1 MFQRENRNNTLSG
14 ILFVA
19 LFAMSATYLGEFS
32 FFQHLGI
39 SPLIIGIVLGM
50 IYANTLRSK
59 LPKEWVSGI
68 LFSTKTLLR
77 AGIILYGFRITF
89 YNIQAVGLSGIA
101 TSAMVVTSTFIIG
114 YIVGTKW
121 LKLDRETTILT
132 SAGSSICGAAAVLA
146 TEPVVNA
153 EAHKSAIAV
162 STVVVFGTI
171 AMFLYPFLYKM
182 GLIPLT
188 PEQMGVYIGGT
199 LHEVAHVVAAGNAL
213 GEEASQTAVIVKMI
227 RVMMLAPFLVFLGV
241 WLLQSSQGIAKKQK
255 NKIMIPW
262 FAVWFIVVAGF
273 NSLGLL
279 PQTVVCN
286 INAIDT
292 FLLTMAMSAL
302 GMETSIEKFKN
313 VGMKPIYLA
322 SILFVW
328 LMFGGF
334 YIVKISLSL

>member
-121 LKLDRETTILT
+121 LKLDRETNILT

-162 STVVVFGTI
+162 SFVVIFGTI
-171 AMFLYPFLYKM
+171 AMFLYPFIYKL
-182 GLIPLT
+182 GVIDLSSS
-188 PEQMGVYIGGT
+188 QMGVYIGAT
-199 LHEVAHVVAAGNAL
+199 LHEVAHVVGASTAL
-213 GEEASQTAVIVKMI
+213 GEIVSKDAIIVKMI
-227 RVMMLAPFLVFLGV
+227 RVIFIVPFLILLSL
-241 WLLQSSQGIAKKQK
+241 WLIKTRFHNK
-255 NKIMIPW
+255 NEKSKVIIPW
-262 FAVWFIVVAGF
+262 FAVMFIVVVGF
-273 NSLGLL
+273 NSFGLL
-279 PQTVVCN
+279 SQNMIAN
-286 INAIDT
+286 INFVDNFT
-292 FLLTMAMSAL
+292 LTMAMSAL
-302 GMETSIEKFKN
+302 GIETSFDKFKN
-313 VGMKPIYLA
+313 VGMKPFYL
-322 SILFVW
+322 SLILFIW
-328 LMFGGF
+328 LMLLGF
-334 YIVKISLSL
+334 FLVKFFF